1 MIKVNRVRP
10 SHHDRITESIRLLLD
25 VPLDLSQAAR
35 DSLAEAL
42 GRFAPPE
49 TWGFVMLNPEQQRL
63 VIRAINNS
71 ERPLQTFRVWNAAI
85 SYLRYDSGEIMASR
99 ARLAE
104 DTEMHP
110 SDVSRA
116 LNCLAEI
123 GALVRLKPG
132 RYAINPHVGWQ
143 GSLLK
148 REAAAKKTPLV
159 VVGK

>member
-1 MIKVNRVRP
+1 MAKIHRARP
-10 SHHDRITESIRLLLD
+10 KQYDRITESIRLILD
-25 VPLDLSQAAR
+25 VPLDLSPAAR

-42 GRFAPPE
+42 GKFAPPE

-63 VIRAINNS
+63 VLQAIDRS
-71 ERPLQTFRVWNAAI
+71 DRPLITFKIWNAAI
-85 SYLRYDSGEIMASR
+85 SHLCYDTGEIMAGR
-99 ARLAE
+99 ERLARDANISPDE
-104 DTEMHP
+104 A
-110 SDVSRA
+110 SRA
-116 LNCLAEI
+116 LARLAEI

-143 GSLLK
+143 GSLIK